1 MALLKRQVKAKTGFV
16 SVRLRVASACAGY
29 SLSGTAAVTEAA
41 DRFEWCGGVYSWT
54 DLRGA
59 LSVLC
64 TPQRSHRPDTSQM
77 GTLPD
82 QPLSRQQ
89 DGQQHGDSSVNGPSS
104 IWNAPQDQASSSP
117 DAVLGQNLP
126 DIPALATVAADPQQP
141 SEGESDQQISLAEQ
155 YNDPWLPSS
164 WGLLGGAAQG
174 LLNGLAE
181 AESIPWV
188 CAASYIAV
196 PSCAVLCSAMF
207 AVLCLIMLCYAVL
220 QYAVQ
225 RS

>member
-1 MALLKRQVKAKTGFV
+1 V
-16 SVRLRVASACAGY
+16 SVRLRVAYACAGY
-29 SLSGTAAVTEAA
+29 SLSRTAAVTEAA
-41 DRFEWCGGVYSWT
+41 DRFEYCGGFYSWT

-64 TPQRSHRPDTSQM
+64 TTHCSHSPDSSQN
-77 GTLPD
+77 GTMPD

-89 DGQQHGDSSVNGPSS
+89 DGQQHGDTSVNETSS
-104 IWNAPQDQASSSP
+104 IWNAPQDQTSSSP

-126 DIPALATVAADPQQP
+126 ASPALALDHCDSLPLSSVIQDECQDRDQAW
-141 SEGESDQQISLAEQ
+141 GESDQQISLAEQ

-164 WGLLGGAAQG
+164 WRVLGDAAQA

-181 AESIPWV
+181 ADSIPWV

-196 PSCAVLCSAMF
+196 L
-207 AVLCLIMLCYAVL
+207 
-220 QYAVQ
+220 
-225 RS
+225 